1 MLSNTGFDLWADN
14 YDKDVGISNEENC
27 YPFAGYKKILASIF
41 ETIMAKPHLTVLDI
55 GFGTGTLTAKLYEK
69 GCEIYGQDF
78 SSQMLALA
86 SAKMPGAHLSQGDF
100 VKGLAEP
107 LANKRYDFIVST
119 YALHHLTDP
128 QKYTFLR
135 QLLERLNDDGKIL
148 IGDIAF
154 ETRVELENFRQTV
167 GDDWDQE
174 EIYFVINEM
183 KREFPQ
189 LKFYRFSCCAGM
201 ISIEP
206 ENRA

>member
-86 SAKMPGAHLSQGDF
+86 SAKMPGAHLYQGDF

-154 ETRVELENFRQTV
+154 KTREELENFRQTV
-167 GDDWDQE
+167 GDDWGQE

>member
-86 SAKMPGAHLSQGDF
+86 SAKMPGAHLYQGDF

-174 EIYFVINEM
+174 EIYFVINEV

>member
-1 MLSNTGFDLWADN
+1 
-14 YDKDVGISNEENC
+14 
-27 YPFAGYKKILASIF
+27 
-41 ETIMAKPHLTVLDI
+41 MANPHPTVLDI

-69 GCEIYGQDF
+69 GCKIYGQDF

-86 SAKMPGAHLSQGDF
+86 SAKMPGAHLYQGDF

-154 ETRVELENFRQTV
+154 ETREELENFRQTV

>member
-86 SAKMPGAHLSQGDF
+86 SAKMPGAHLYQGDF

-167 GDDWDQE
+167 GDDWDQG

>member
-14 YDKDVGISNEENC
+14 YDKDVGVSDEESS
-27 YPFAGYKKILASIF
+27 YPFAGYKKILANIF
-41 ETIMAKPHLTVLDI
+41 KIIMAKPHPSVLDI
-55 GFGTGTLTAKLYEK
+55 GFGTGTLTTKLYEK

-86 SAKMPGAHLSQGDF
+86 SAKMPEAHLYQGDF
-100 VKGLAEP
+100 TKGLVEP
-107 LANKRYDFIVST
+107 LASRQYDFIVST

-128 QKYTFLR
+128 QKCVFLR
-135 QLLERLNDDGKIL
+135 QLLEHLNDDGQIL

-154 ETRVELENFRQTV
+154 ETREELENFRQTV

-174 EIYFVINEM
+174 EIYFVIDEM

-201 ISIEP
+201 ISIEQ
-206 ENRA
+206 ENQV

>member
-14 YDKDVGISNEENC
+14 YDKDVGVSDEESS
-27 YPFAGYKKILASIF
+27 YPFAGYKNILANIF
-41 ETIMAKPHLTVLDI
+41 KTIMAKPHPSVLDI
-55 GFGTGTLTAKLYEK
+55 GFGTGTLTTKLYEK

-86 SAKMPGAHLSQGDF
+86 SAKMPGAHLYQGDF
-100 VKGLAEP
+100 TKGLVEP
-107 LANKRYDFIVST
+107 LASRRYDFIVST

-128 QKYTFLR
+128 QKCVFLR
-135 QLLERLNDDGKIL
+135 QLLEHLNDDGQIL

-154 ETRVELENFRQTV
+154 ETREELENFRQTV

-174 EIYFVINEM
+174 EIYFVIDEM

-201 ISIEP
+201 ISIEQ
-206 ENRA
+206 ENQV